1 LNNKGMKKQRET
13 MENADWTQ
21 LARLPKVT
29 AVETVL
35 TLIALERNGAACSVW
50 GGVAGPVFLFF
61 NRYRVGAPGG
71 NIYRDYGKSVC
82 IFRLETPRRPCC

>member
-1 LNNKGMKKQRET
+1 LNNKDAKKQRET
-13 MENADWTQ
+13 MGSTDWTQ

-29 AVETVL
+29 AIETVL
-35 TLIALERNGAACSVW
+35 TLIALERNGAARSVW

-61 NRYRVGAPGG
+61 NGYRVGALGG
-71 NIYRDYGKSVC
+71 NTYRDYGKSFC